1 MGDWAF
7 LYYAVAVAVILFFSL
22 GYLFITTVQCS
33 IADTN
38 GYFVKT
44 YLISLALLLVNGYFC
59 LT

>member
-1 MGDWAF
+1 MGGLAF
-7 LYYAVAVAVILFFSL
+7 LYYALAMAVILFFTL
-22 GYLFITTVQCS
+22 GYLFVTTVQCS

-44 YLISLALLLVNGYFC
+44 YLVSLVLLLANGYFF